1 MFLSQQFQLSDLTH
15 WSCFLSRVKG
25 VALIS
30 FFCGQ
35 IVSFSS
41 TMIEQASI
49 PMPVFDD
56 FVRNLGFI
64 SGSTITYWSTSVFV
78 LAHDFVTV
86 VLDWYLKTDIMVLP
100 EVFLLLGIALARL

>member
-1 MFLSQQFQLSDLTH
+1 M
-15 WSCFLSRVKG
+15 
-25 VALIS
+25 ALIS

-35 IVSFSS
+35 IASFSS
-41 TMIEQASI
+41 TMVEQASI

-56 FVRNLGFI
+56 FIRDLGFI

-86 VLDWYLKTDIMVLP
+86 VLGWYLKTDIMVLP